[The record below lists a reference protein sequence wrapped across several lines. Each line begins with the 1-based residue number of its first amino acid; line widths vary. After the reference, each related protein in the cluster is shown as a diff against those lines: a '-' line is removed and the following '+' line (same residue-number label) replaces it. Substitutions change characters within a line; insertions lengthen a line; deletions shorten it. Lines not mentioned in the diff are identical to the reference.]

1 MGPLLVPPAPAV
13 PPRVPALSHNCATA
27 RWLLQNPHGGPPRPG
42 TARSPPSVPPRGA
55 EGRCSATRAGRGAER
70 GDVRRAEGGISG
82 RCPGAEGGGGG
93 GGGAVLAG
101 SMLNMAETKPIQL
114 GAACAVTFFFVL
126 ICWADAA
133 SFQQYQL
140 LQKDPDY
147 VMKNLQRLPNPDMI
161 KALEYIEDLRK
172 QANKGESIPDY
183 NSFQSVPY
191 LLQQKENKDQVHLPE
206 NVRDSLTEDESQWV
220 KVMLEALR
228 QAEKESKG
236 TKENKLY
243 GLSSDNSFPA
253 GVTDDYEAYK
263 WPERWQKYLK
273 MPLGHYE
280 DSSRD
285 SPFKRTNE
293 IVEEQY
299 TPQSLAT
306 LESVFQEL
314 GKMAGPSNH
323 KKERLDEDQKLY
335 ADDEDDVYKVNNIAY
350 EDVVGGEDWNP
361 IEEKV
366 ESQTQEEIKDS
377 KEEIDKH
384 EEEVDDEM
392 KRSGKLSFLEDEM
405 RRENKDQMSED
416 VSKLMNYYLKR
427 LMGSAGNR
435 KLRTGGELEEK
446 RAATIL
452 DKQLNPQSIAQL
464 IEMSRNLQIPP
475 EDLIDMFKP
484 GEKKQLQS
492 ERLEAEQ
499 EAEFPEDLDEI
510 TETNLGQS
518 DIFKN
523 NVNSKNGYMKQPL
536 NAIPENLPEDLNIE
550 DIVSLLGTGNLGNQ
564 NPSYLLN
571 RLNQENDLPRL
582 PYIPRRLKGRPV
594 AKSAWIND
602 LERRQMEYEKL
613 DEKDEELADYL
624 AKMLAKYPEVINTNQ
639 MKRVPV
645 PASESDLQEDERLEQ
660 AIREH
665 LSQLGPQ
672 EAARLA
678 SLSKRL
684 SMAGDTDDTQNR
696 QYLDEDMLAKVLEYL
711 KQEKSELER
720 DHITKRAMENM

>member
-1 MGPLLVPPAPAV
+1 
-13 PPRVPALSHNCATA
+13 
-27 RWLLQNPHGGPPRPG
+27 
-42 TARSPPSVPPRGA
+42 
-55 EGRCSATRAGRGAER
+55 
-70 GDVRRAEGGISG
+70 
-82 RCPGAEGGGGG
+82 
-93 GGGAVLAG
+93 
-101 SMLNMAETKPIQL
+101 MAKMKTFQL
-114 GAACAVTFFFVL
+114 GAACALAFLFVL
-126 ICWADAA
+126 TSWVDAA
-133 SFQQYQL
+133 SFQQHQL

-147 VMKNLQRLPNPDMI
+147 VMKTFQRSPNPDMV

-172 QANKGESIPDY
+172 QSNTGESSPDY
-183 NSFQSVPY
+183 GSYQGVPY
-191 LLQQKENKDQVHLPE
+191 LLQQKESKDQVHLPDSA
-206 NVRDSLTEDESQWV
+206 RDSLAEDESQWV

-228 QAEKESKG
+228 QAEKDSKVGPKESKPY
-236 TKENKLY
+236 T
-243 GLSSDNSFPA
+243 LSPESSFSA
-253 GVTDDYEAYK
+253 GGTDDYEAFK

-273 MPLGHYE
+273 MPPGHYE

-314 GKMAGPSNH
+314 GKMAGVNNH

-335 ADDEDDVYKVNNIAY
+335 VDDEDDVYKVNNIAY

-361 IEEKV
+361 VEEKV

-384 EEEVDDEM
+384 EEEIDDEI
-392 KRSGKLSFLEDEM
+392 KRSGKLSFLEDEV
-405 RRENKDQMSED
+405 RRDNQDQAPED

-446 RAATIL
+446 RALTFL
-452 DKQLNPQSIAQL
+452 DKQLDPQSITQL
-464 IEMSRNLQIPP
+464 IEISRNLQIPP
-475 EDLIDMFKP
+475 EDLIDMLRA
-484 GEKKQLQS
+484 GEKKQLQN

-499 EAEFPEDLDEI
+499 EVEFPDDLNEI
-510 TETNLGQS
+510 IEPSLGQS
-518 DIFKN
+518 DLLKN
-523 NVNSKNGYMKQPL
+523 NVNSKNGFVKQPL
-536 NAIPENLPEDLNIE
+536 NVIPENLPEGLTIE
-550 DIVSLLGTGNLGNQ
+550 DIVSLLGTDSVANQ
-564 NPSYLLN
+564 SPSYLLS
-571 RLNQENDLPRL
+571 RLNQENNLPRL
-582 PYIPRRLKGRPV
+582 SYLPRRLKGHPFPK
-594 AKSAWIND
+594 AAWMND

-624 AKMLAKYPEVINTNQ
+624 AKVLAKYPDVINTNQ
-639 MKRVPV
+639 LKRVPP
-645 PASESDLQEDERLEQ
+645 PAPENDLQEEEQLGQ

-672 EAARLA
+672 EAAKLA
-678 SLSKRL
+678 LFRKRL
-684 SMAGDTDDTQNR
+684 SVAAETDDTQPR

-711 KQEKSELER
+711 KQEKSELGR

>member
-1 MGPLLVPPAPAV
+1 
-13 PPRVPALSHNCATA
+13 
-27 RWLLQNPHGGPPRPG
+27 
-42 TARSPPSVPPRGA
+42 
-55 EGRCSATRAGRGAER
+55 
-70 GDVRRAEGGISG
+70 
-82 RCPGAEGGGGG
+82 
-93 GGGAVLAG
+93 
-101 SMLNMAETKPIQL
+101 MAETKAFQL
-114 GAACAVTFFFVL
+114 EAGYALTIFFV
-126 ICWADAA
+126 IVCWVDAA
-133 SFQQYQL
+133 SFQQHQL

-147 VMKNLQRLPNPDMI
+147 VMKNLQRFPNPDMI

-172 QANKGESIPDY
+172 QTNKGESSPDY
-183 NSFQSVPY
+183 SSYQSAPY

-228 QAEKESKG
+228 QAEKESKVG
-236 TKENKLY
+236 PKESKPY
-243 GLSSDNSFPA
+243 GLSPDNNFPA
-253 GVTDDYEAYK
+253 GVSDDYEAYK

-314 GKMAGPSNH
+314 GKMAGPSSH

-335 ADDEDDVYKVNNIAY
+335 TDDEDDVYKVNNIAY

-384 EEEVDDEM
+384 EEEIDDEM
-392 KRSGKLSFLEDEM
+392 KRSGQLSFLEDEI
-405 RRENKDQMSED
+405 RTDNKDQMSED

-427 LMGSAGNR
+427 LMGSAASR

-446 RAATIL
+446 RAPMFL
-452 DKQLNPQSIAQL
+452 DKQLDPQSIAQL
-464 IEMSRNLQIPP
+464 IEISRNLQIPP
-475 EDLIDMFKP
+475 EDLIDMLKA

-492 ERLEAEQ
+492 DRLEAEQ
-499 EAEFPEDLDEI
+499 DAEFPDDLDEI
-510 TETNLGQS
+510 TETNLGRS

-536 NAIPENLPEDLNIE
+536 NIIPENLPEDLKIE
-550 DIVSLLGTGNLGNQ
+550 DIVSLLGTDNFANQ

-582 PYIPRRLKGRPV
+582 SYIPRRLKGHPFPK
-594 AKSAWIND
+594 AAWMND
-602 LERRQMEYEKL
+602 LERRQMEHEKL
-613 DEKDEELADYL
+613 NEKDEELADYL
-624 AKMLAKYPEVINTNQ
+624 AKVLAKYPEVINTNQ
-639 MKRVPV
+639 MKRIPV
-645 PASESDLQEDERLEQ
+645 PAPENDLQEDDQLEQ
-660 AIREH
+660 AIREQ

-672 EAARLA
+672 ESAKLA

-684 SMAGDTDDTQNR
+684 SMAGESDDTQNR

>member
-1 MGPLLVPPAPAV
+1 
-13 PPRVPALSHNCATA
+13 
-27 RWLLQNPHGGPPRPG
+27 
-42 TARSPPSVPPRGA
+42 
-55 EGRCSATRAGRGAER
+55 
-70 GDVRRAEGGISG
+70 
-82 RCPGAEGGGGG
+82 
-93 GGGAVLAG
+93 
-101 SMLNMAETKPIQL
+101 MAETKAFGL
-114 GAACAVTFFFVL
+114 GAACGLALCFVL
-126 ICWADAA
+126 VCCADAA

-172 QANKGESIPDY
+172 QTNKGESSPDY
-183 NSFQSVPY
+183 NSYQSAPY

-206 NVRDSLTEDESQWV
+206 NMRDSLTEDESQWV
-220 KVMLEALR
+220 KMMLEALR
-228 QAEKESKG
+228 QAEKESKAG
-236 TKENKLY
+236 PKENKPY
-243 GLSSDNSFPA
+243 GLSSDNIPA

-280 DSSRD
+280 ESSRD

-384 EEEVDDEM
+384 EEEIDEEM
-392 KRSGKLSFLEDEM
+392 KRSGKLGFLEDEM
-405 RRENKDQMSED
+405 RRENKDQASED

-427 LMGSAGNR
+427 LVGSAGSR
-435 KLRTGGELEEK
+435 KLRTGELEEK
-446 RAATIL
+446 RAATFL
-452 DKQLNPQSIAQL
+452 DKQLDPQSIAQL
-464 IEMSRNLQIPP
+464 IEISRNLQIPP
-475 EDLIDMFKP
+475 EDLIDMLKA

-499 EAEFPEDLDEI
+499 EVGFPEDLEEMS
-510 TETNLGQS
+510 ETNLGQS

-536 NAIPENLPEDLNIE
+536 NVIPENLPEDLNIE
-550 DIVSLLGTGNLGNQ
+550 DIVSLLGTDTLANE
-564 NPSYLLN
+564 NPSYLLS
-571 RLNQENDLPRL
+571 RLNQENGLPRL
-582 PYIPRRLKGRPV
+582 PYLPRRLKGHPFPK
-594 AKSAWIND
+594 AAWIND

-613 DEKDEELADYL
+613 NEKDEELADYL

-639 MKRVPV
+639 LKRAPV
-645 PASESDLQEDERLEQ
+645 PGAEPDLQEEEQLEQ
-660 AIREH
+660 ALREH
-665 LSQLGPQ
+665 LGRLGPQ
-672 EAARLA
+672 EAAQLAALRTRLPA
-678 SLSKRL
+678 P
-684 SMAGDTDDTQNR
+684 AEPDDTQGR
-696 QYLDEDMLAKVLEYL
+696 QRPDEDMLAKVLEYL

>member
-1 MGPLLVPPAPAV
+1 
-13 PPRVPALSHNCATA
+13 
-27 RWLLQNPHGGPPRPG
+27 
-42 TARSPPSVPPRGA
+42 
-55 EGRCSATRAGRGAER
+55 
-70 GDVRRAEGGISG
+70 
-82 RCPGAEGGGGG
+82 
-93 GGGAVLAG
+93 
-101 SMLNMAETKPIQL
+101 MAEPKTFQL
-114 GAACAVTFFFVL
+114 EAACALTFFFVV
-126 ICWADAA
+126 ICWVDAA
-133 SFQQYQL
+133 SFQQHQL

-147 VMKNLQRLPNPDMI
+147 AMKNLQRFPNPDMI

-172 QANKGESIPDY
+172 QTNKGESSPDY
-183 NSFQSVPY
+183 NTYQSVPY
-191 LLQQKENKDQVHLPE
+191 LLQQKESKDQVHLPD
-206 NVRDSLTEDESQWV
+206 NVRDALTEDESQWV

-228 QAEKESKG
+228 QAEKESKVG
-236 TKENKLY
+236 PKENKPY
-243 GLSSDNSFPA
+243 SLSPDSNFPA

-273 MPLGHYE
+273 MPLRHYE

-314 GKMAGPSNH
+314 GKMAGPGNH

-335 ADDEDDVYKVNNIAY
+335 TDDEDDVYKVNNIAY

-384 EEEVDDEM
+384 EEEIDDEM
-392 KRSGKLSFLEDEM
+392 KRSGKLSFLEDEI
-405 RRENKDQMSED
+405 RRDNKDQMSED

-427 LMGSAGNR
+427 LVGGAANR

-446 RAATIL
+446 RAPMFL
-452 DKQLNPQSIAQL
+452 DKQLDPQSIAQL
-464 IEMSRNLQIPP
+464 IEISRNLQIPP
-475 EDLIDMFKP
+475 EDLIDMLKA
-484 GEKKQLQS
+484 GEKKQLLS
-492 ERLEAEQ
+492 ERLESEQ

-510 TETNLGQS
+510 AETNLGQS
-518 DIFKN
+518 EIFKN

-536 NAIPENLPEDLNIE
+536 NVIPENLPEDLNIE
-550 DIVSLLGTGNLGNQ
+550 DIVSLLGTDNLANQ

-571 RLNQENDLPRL
+571 HLNQENDLPRL
-582 PYIPRRLKGRPV
+582 PYIPRRLKGHPFPK
-594 AKSAWIND
+594 AAWMSD

-613 DEKDEELADYL
+613 NEKDEELADYL
-624 AKMLAKYPEVINTNQ
+624 AKVLAKYPEVINTNQ

-645 PASESDLQEDERLEQ
+645 PASESNLQEDDQLEQ

-672 EAARLA
+672 EAAKLA

-684 SMAGDTDDTQNR
+684 SMAGETDDTQNR

>member
-1 MGPLLVPPAPAV
+1 
-13 PPRVPALSHNCATA
+13 
-27 RWLLQNPHGGPPRPG
+27 
-42 TARSPPSVPPRGA
+42 
-55 EGRCSATRAGRGAER
+55 
-70 GDVRRAEGGISG
+70 
-82 RCPGAEGGGGG
+82 
-93 GGGAVLAG
+93 
-101 SMLNMAETKPIQL
+101 MAETKTFQL
-114 GAACAVTFFFVL
+114 EAACALAFFFVL
-126 ICWADAA
+126 ICWVDAA
-133 SFQQYQL
+133 SFQQHQL

-147 VMKNLQRLPNPDMI
+147 VMKNLQRFPNPDMI

-172 QANKGESIPDY
+172 QTNKGEGSPDY
-183 NSFQSVPY
+183 NSYQSVPY
-191 LLQQKENKDQVHLPE
+191 LLQQKESKDQVHLPD

-228 QAEKESKG
+228 QAEKESKVG
-236 TKENKLY
+236 PKESKPY
-243 GLSSDNSFPA
+243 GLSSDNNFPA
-253 GVTDDYEAYK
+253 GVIDDYEAYK

-314 GKMAGPSNH
+314 GKMSGPSNH

-335 ADDEDDVYKVNNIAY
+335 TDDEDDVYKVNNIAY

-384 EEEVDDEM
+384 EEEIDDEM
-392 KRSGKLSFLEDEM
+392 KRSGKLSFLEDEI
-405 RRENKDQMSED
+405 RRDNKDQMSED
-416 VSKLMNYYLKR
+416 VSKLMNFYLKR
-427 LMGSAGNR
+427 LMGGAANR

-446 RAATIL
+446 RAPMFL
-452 DKQLNPQSIAQL
+452 DKQLDPQSIAQL
-464 IEMSRNLQIPP
+464 IEISRNLQIPP
-475 EDLIDMFKP
+475 EDLIDMLNA

-510 TETNLGQS
+510 AETNLGQS

-536 NAIPENLPEDLNIE
+536 NVIPENLPEDLNIE
-550 DIVSLLGTGNLGNQ
+550 DIVSLLATDNLANQ

-582 PYIPRRLKGRPV
+582 SYIPRRLKGHPFPK
-594 AKSAWIND
+594 AAWMND
-602 LERRQMEYEKL
+602 LERQQMEYEKL
-613 DEKDEELADYL
+613 NEKDEELADYL
-624 AKMLAKYPEVINTNQ
+624 AKVLAKYPEVVNTNQ

-645 PASESDLQEDERLEQ
+645 PASESDLQEDDRLEQ

-672 EAARLA
+672 EAAKLA

-684 SMAGDTDDTQNR
+684 SMAGETDDTQHR
-696 QYLDEDMLAKVLEYL
+696 QYPDEDMLAKVLEYL

>member
-1 MGPLLVPPAPAV
+1 
-13 PPRVPALSHNCATA
+13 
-27 RWLLQNPHGGPPRPG
+27 
-42 TARSPPSVPPRGA
+42 
-55 EGRCSATRAGRGAER
+55 
-70 GDVRRAEGGISG
+70 
-82 RCPGAEGGGGG
+82 
-93 GGGAVLAG
+93 
-101 SMLNMAETKPIQL
+101 MAETKTFQL
-114 GAACAVTFFFVL
+114 EAACALTFFFVI
-126 ICWADAA
+126 ICWVDAA
-133 SFQQYQL
+133 SFQQHQL

-147 VMKNLQRLPNPDMI
+147 VMKNLQRFPNPDMI

-172 QANKGESIPDY
+172 QTNKGESSPDY
-183 NSFQSVPY
+183 NSYQSIPY
-191 LLQQKENKDQVHLPE
+191 LLQQKESKDQVHLPD

-228 QAEKESKG
+228 QAEKESKVG
-236 TKENKLY
+236 PKENKPY
-243 GLSSDNSFPA
+243 SLSSDSNFPA

-314 GKMAGPSNH
+314 GKMAGPNNH

-335 ADDEDDVYKVNNIAY
+335 TDDEDDVYKVNNIAY

-384 EEEVDDEM
+384 EEEIDDEM
-392 KRSGKLSFLEDEM
+392 KRSGKLSFLEDEI
-405 RRENKDQMSED
+405 RRDNKDQMSED

-427 LMGSAGNR
+427 LMGGAANR

-446 RAATIL
+446 RAPMFL
-452 DKQLNPQSIAQL
+452 DKQLDPQSIAQL
-464 IEMSRNLQIPP
+464 IEISRNLQIPP
-475 EDLIDMFKP
+475 EDLIDMLKA

-510 TETNLGQS
+510 AETNLGQS

-523 NVNSKNGYMKQPL
+523 NVNLKNGYMKQPL
-536 NAIPENLPEDLNIE
+536 NVIPENLPEDLNIE
-550 DIVSLLGTGNLGNQ
+550 DIISLLGTDNLANQ

-582 PYIPRRLKGRPV
+582 SYIPRRLKGHPFPK
-594 AKSAWIND
+594 AAWMND

-613 DEKDEELADYL
+613 NEKDEELADYL
-624 AKMLAKYPEVINTNQ
+624 AKVLAKYPEVINTNQ
-639 MKRVPV
+639 LKRVPV
-645 PASESDLQEDERLEQ
+645 PAPESDLQEDDRLEQ

-672 EAARLA
+672 EAAKLA
-678 SLSKRL
+678 SLSKRI
-684 SMAGDTDDTQNR
+684 SMAGETDDTQNR

-711 KQEKSELER
+711 NQEKSELER

>member
-1 MGPLLVPPAPAV
+1 
-13 PPRVPALSHNCATA
+13 
-27 RWLLQNPHGGPPRPG
+27 
-42 TARSPPSVPPRGA
+42 
-55 EGRCSATRAGRGAER
+55 
-70 GDVRRAEGGISG
+70 
-82 RCPGAEGGGGG
+82 
-93 GGGAVLAG
+93 
-101 SMLNMAETKPIQL
+101 MAETKTFQL
-114 GAACAVTFFFVL
+114 GAACTLTFFFVL
-126 ICWADAA
+126 ICWVDAA
-133 SFQQYQL
+133 SFQQHQL

-147 VMKNLQRLPNPDMI
+147 VMKNLQRFPNPDMI

-172 QANKGESIPDY
+172 QTNKGESSPEY
-183 NSFQSVPY
+183 NSYQSIPY
-191 LLQQKENKDQVHLPE
+191 LLQQKESKDQVHLPD
-206 NVRDSLTEDESQWV
+206 NVRDSLPEDESQWV

-228 QAEKESKG
+228 QAEKESKAG
-236 TKENKLY
+236 PKENKPF
-243 GLSSDNSFPA
+243 GLSSDNNFAA
-253 GVTDDYEAYK
+253 GVADDYEAYK

-314 GKMAGPSNH
+314 GKMAGANNH

-335 ADDEDDVYKVNNIAY
+335 TDDEDDVYKVNNIAY

-384 EEEVDDEM
+384 EEEIDDEM
-392 KRSGKLSFLEDEM
+392 KRSGKLGLLEDEI
-405 RRENKDQMSED
+405 RRDNKDQMSED

-427 LMGSAGNR
+427 LIGGAGNR

-446 RAATIL
+446 RAPTFL
-452 DKQLNPQSIAQL
+452 DKQLDPQSIAQL
-464 IEMSRNLQIPP
+464 IEISRNLQIPP
-475 EDLIDMFKP
+475 EDLIDMLKA

-492 ERLEAEQ
+492 ERLEAEP
-499 EAEFPEDLDEI
+499 EVEFPEDLDAI
-510 TETNLGQS
+510 IETNLGQS

-523 NVNSKNGYMKQPL
+523 NVNSKNVYMKQPF
-536 NAIPENLPEDLNIE
+536 NVIPENLPEDLNIE
-550 DIVSLLGTGNLGNQ
+550 DIVSLLGTDNLANQ

-571 RLNQENDLPRL
+571 RLNQENELPRL
-582 PYIPRRLKGRPV
+582 SYVPRRLKGHPLPK
-594 AKSAWIND
+594 AAWMND

-613 DEKDEELADYL
+613 NEKDEELADYL
-624 AKMLAKYPEVINTNQ
+624 AKVLAKYPEVINMNQ
-639 MKRVPV
+639 MKRVPL
-645 PASESDLQEDERLEQ
+645 PASESDLQEDDRLEQ

-665 LSQLGPQ
+665 LSRLGPQ
-672 EAARLA
+672 EAAKLA

-684 SMAGDTDDTQNR
+684 SMAGETDDTQNR

>member
-1 MGPLLVPPAPAV
+1 
-13 PPRVPALSHNCATA
+13 
-27 RWLLQNPHGGPPRPG
+27 
-42 TARSPPSVPPRGA
+42 
-55 EGRCSATRAGRGAER
+55 
-70 GDVRRAEGGISG
+70 
-82 RCPGAEGGGGG
+82 
-93 GGGAVLAG
+93 
-101 SMLNMAETKPIQL
+101 MAETKTFQL
-114 GAACAVTFFFVL
+114 GAACALTFFFVL
-126 ICWADAA
+126 ICWVDAA
-133 SFQQYQL
+133 SFQQHQL

-147 VMKNLQRLPNPDMI
+147 VMKNLQRFPNPDMI

-172 QANKGESIPDY
+172 QTNKGESSPDY
-183 NSFQSVPY
+183 NSYQSVPY
-191 LLQQKENKDQVHLPE
+191 LLQQKESKDQVHLPD
-206 NVRDSLTEDESQWV
+206 NVRDSLPEDESQWV

-228 QAEKESKG
+228 QAEKESKAG
-236 TKENKLY
+236 PKENKPF
-243 GLSSDNSFPA
+243 GLSSDNNFAA
-253 GVTDDYEAYK
+253 GVADDYEAYK

-314 GKMAGPSNH
+314 GKMAGPNNH

-335 ADDEDDVYKVNNIAY
+335 TDDEDDVYKVNNIAY

-384 EEEVDDEM
+384 EEEIDDEM
-392 KRSGKLSFLEDEM
+392 KRSGKLGLLEDEI
-405 RRENKDQMSED
+405 RRDNKDQMSED

-427 LMGSAGNR
+427 LIGGAGNR

-446 RAATIL
+446 RAPTFL
-452 DKQLNPQSIAQL
+452 DKQLDPQSIAQL
-464 IEMSRNLQIPP
+464 IEISRNLQIPP
-475 EDLIDMFKP
+475 EDLIDMLKA

-499 EAEFPEDLDEI
+499 EVEFPEDLDEI
-510 TETNLGQS
+510 IETNLGQS

-536 NAIPENLPEDLNIE
+536 NIIPENLPEDLNIE
-550 DIVSLLGTGNLGNQ
+550 DIVSLLGTDNLANQ

-582 PYIPRRLKGRPV
+582 SYIPRRLKGHPLPK
-594 AKSAWIND
+594 AAWMND

-613 DEKDEELADYL
+613 NEKDEELADYL
-624 AKMLAKYPEVINTNQ
+624 AKVLAKYPEVININQ
-639 MKRVPV
+639 MKRVPL
-645 PASESDLQEDERLEQ
+645 PASESDLQEDDQLEQ

-665 LSQLGPQ
+665 LSRLGPQ
-672 EAARLA
+672 EAAKLA

-684 SMAGDTDDTQNR
+684 SMAGETDDTQNR

>member
-1 MGPLLVPPAPAV
+1 
-13 PPRVPALSHNCATA
+13 
-27 RWLLQNPHGGPPRPG
+27 
-42 TARSPPSVPPRGA
+42 
-55 EGRCSATRAGRGAER
+55 
-70 GDVRRAEGGISG
+70 
-82 RCPGAEGGGGG
+82 
-93 GGGAVLAG
+93 
-101 SMLNMAETKPIQL
+101 MAETKTFQP
-114 GAACAVTFFFVL
+114 GAACALTFFFVL
-126 ICWADAA
+126 ICWVDAA
-133 SFQQYQL
+133 SFQQHQL

-147 VMKNLQRLPNPDMI
+147 AMKNLQRLPNPDMI

-172 QANKGESIPDY
+172 QTNKGESSPDY
-183 NSFQSVPY
+183 NSYQSVPY
-191 LLQQKENKDQVHLPE
+191 LLPQKESKDQLHLPD

-228 QAEKESKG
+228 QAEKESKASP
-236 TKENKLY
+236 KENKPY
-243 GLSSDNSFPA
+243 GLSSDSNFPA
-253 GVTDDYEAYK
+253 GLTDDYEAYK

-280 DSSRD
+280 DGSRD

-314 GKMAGPSNH
+314 GKMAGPNNH

-335 ADDEDDVYKVNNIAY
+335 TDDEDDVYKVNNIAY

-384 EEEVDDEM
+384 EEEIDEEM
-392 KRSGKLSFLEDEM
+392 KRSGKLSFLEDEI

-416 VSKLMNYYLKR
+416 VSKLVNYYLKR
-427 LMGSAGNR
+427 LMGNAGNR

-446 RAATIL
+446 RASMFL
-452 DKQLNPQSIAQL
+452 DKQLDPQSIAQL
-464 IEMSRNLQIPP
+464 IEISRNLQIPP
-475 EDLIDMFKP
+475 EDLIDMLKA

-499 EAEFPEDLDEI
+499 EMEFPEDLDEI

-523 NVNSKNGYMKQPL
+523 NINSKNGYVKQPL
-536 NAIPENLPEDLNIE
+536 IPENLPEDLNIE
-550 DIVSLLGTGNLGNQ
+550 DIVSLLGNDNLANQ

-571 RLNQENDLPRL
+571 RLNQENDSPRL
-582 PYIPRRLKGRPV
+582 PYIPRRLKGHLFPK
-594 AKSAWIND
+594 ASWMND
-602 LERRQMEYEKL
+602 LERRQTEYEKL

-624 AKMLAKYPEVINTNQ
+624 AKVLAKYPEVINTNQ
-639 MKRVPV
+639 MKRVPA
-645 PASESDLQEDERLEQ
+645 PASESNLQEEEHLEQ

-665 LSQLGPQ
+665 LNQLGPQ
-672 EAARLA
+672 EAAKLA

-684 SMAGDTDDTQNR
+684 SMAGEADDTQAR

>member
-1 MGPLLVPPAPAV
+1 
-13 PPRVPALSHNCATA
+13 
-27 RWLLQNPHGGPPRPG
+27 
-42 TARSPPSVPPRGA
+42 
-55 EGRCSATRAGRGAER
+55 
-70 GDVRRAEGGISG
+70 
-82 RCPGAEGGGGG
+82 
-93 GGGAVLAG
+93 
-101 SMLNMAETKPIQL
+101 MAETKTFQL
-114 GAACAVTFFFVL
+114 EAACALTLFFVL
-126 ICWADAA
+126 ICWVDAA
-133 SFQQYQL
+133 SFQQHQL

-147 VMKNLQRLPNPDMI
+147 VMKNLQRFPNPDMI

-172 QANKGESIPDY
+172 QTNKGESSPDY
-183 NSFQSVPY
+183 NSYQSVPY
-191 LLQQKENKDQVHLPE
+191 LLQQKESKDQVHLPD

-228 QAEKESKG
+228 QAEKESKVG
-236 TKENKLY
+236 PKENKPY

-253 GVTDDYEAYK
+253 GVTEDYEAYK

-323 KKERLDEDQKLY
+323 KTERLDEDQKLY
-335 ADDEDDVYKVNNIAY
+335 TDDEDDVYKVNNIAY

-384 EEEVDDEM
+384 EEEIDDEM
-392 KRSGKLSFLEDEM
+392 KRSGKLSFLEDEI
-405 RRENKDQMSED
+405 RRDNKDQMSED
-416 VSKLMNYYLKR
+416 VSKLMNFYLKR
-427 LMGSAGNR
+427 LMGGAANR

-446 RAATIL
+446 RAPTFL
-452 DKQLNPQSIAQL
+452 DKQLDPQSIAQL
-464 IEMSRNLQIPP
+464 IEISRNLQIPP
-475 EDLIDMFKP
+475 EDLIDMLKA

-499 EAEFPEDLDEI
+499 EAEFPEDLNEI
-510 TETNLGQS
+510 AETNLGQS
-518 DIFKN
+518 DVFKN

-536 NAIPENLPEDLNIE
+536 NVIPENLPEDLNIE
-550 DIVSLLGTGNLGNQ
+550 DIVSLLGTDNLANQ

-582 PYIPRRLKGRPV
+582 SYIPRRLKGHPFPK
-594 AKSAWIND
+594 AAWMND

-613 DEKDEELADYL
+613 NEKDEELADYL
-624 AKMLAKYPEVINTNQ
+624 AKVLAKYPEVINTNQ

-645 PASESDLQEDERLEQ
+645 PASESDLQEDDRLEQ

-672 EAARLA
+672 EAAKLA

-684 SMAGDTDDTQNR
+684 SMAGETDDTQNR
-696 QYLDEDMLAKVLEYL
+696 QYPDEDMLAKVLEYL

>member
-1 MGPLLVPPAPAV
+1 
-13 PPRVPALSHNCATA
+13 
-27 RWLLQNPHGGPPRPG
+27 
-42 TARSPPSVPPRGA
+42 
-55 EGRCSATRAGRGAER
+55 
-70 GDVRRAEGGISG
+70 
-82 RCPGAEGGGGG
+82 
-93 GGGAVLAG
+93 
-101 SMLNMAETKPIQL
+101 MAETKTFQL
-114 GAACAVTFFFVL
+114 GAACALTFFFVL
-126 ICWADAA
+126 ICWVDAA
-133 SFQQYQL
+133 SFQQHQL

-147 VMKNLQRLPNPDMI
+147 VMKNLQRFPNPDMI

-172 QANKGESIPDY
+172 QTNKGESSPDY
-183 NSFQSVPY
+183 NSYQSIPY
-191 LLQQKENKDQVHLPE
+191 LLQQKESKDQVHLPD
-206 NVRDSLTEDESQWV
+206 NVRDSLPEDESQWV

-228 QAEKESKG
+228 QAEKESKAG
-236 TKENKLY
+236 PRENKPF
-243 GLSSDNSFPA
+243 GLSSDNNFAA
-253 GVTDDYEAYK
+253 GVADDYEAYK

-314 GKMAGPSNH
+314 GKMAGPNNH

-335 ADDEDDVYKVNNIAY
+335 TDDEDDVYKVNNIAY

-384 EEEVDDEM
+384 EEEIDDEM
-392 KRSGKLSFLEDEM
+392 KRSAKLGLLEDEI
-405 RRENKDQMSED
+405 RRDNKDQMSED
-416 VSKLMNYYLKR
+416 VSKLINYYLKR
-427 LMGSAGNR
+427 LIGGAGNR

-446 RAATIL
+446 RGPTFL

-464 IEMSRNLQIPP
+464 IEISRNLQIPP
-475 EDLIDMFKP
+475 EDLIDMLKA

-499 EAEFPEDLDEI
+499 EVEFPEDLDEVV
-510 TETNLGQS
+510 ETNLGQS

-536 NAIPENLPEDLNIE
+536 NVIPENLPEDLNIE
-550 DIVSLLGTGNLGNQ
+550 DIVSLLGTDNLANQ

-582 PYIPRRLKGRPV
+582 SYIPRRLKGHPLPK
-594 AKSAWIND
+594 AAWMND

-613 DEKDEELADYL
+613 NEKDEELADYL
-624 AKMLAKYPEVINTNQ
+624 AKVLAKYPEVINMNQ
-639 MKRVPV
+639 MKRVPL
-645 PASESDLQEDERLEQ
+645 PASESDLQEDDRLEQ

-672 EAARLA
+672 EAAKLA

-684 SMAGDTDDTQNR
+684 SMAGETDDTQNR

>member
-1 MGPLLVPPAPAV
+1 
-13 PPRVPALSHNCATA
+13 
-27 RWLLQNPHGGPPRPG
+27 
-42 TARSPPSVPPRGA
+42 
-55 EGRCSATRAGRGAER
+55 
-70 GDVRRAEGGISG
+70 
-82 RCPGAEGGGGG
+82 
-93 GGGAVLAG
+93 
-101 SMLNMAETKPIQL
+101 MAETKTFQL
-114 GAACAVTFFFVL
+114 GEALTFLFVL
-126 ICWADAA
+126 ICWVDAA
-133 SFQQYQL
+133 SFQQHQL

-147 VMKNLQRLPNPDMI
+147 VMKNIQRFPNPDMI

-172 QANKGESIPDY
+172 QTNKGESSPDY
-183 NSFQSVPY
+183 NSYQSIPY
-191 LLQQKENKDQVHLPE
+191 LLQQKESKDQVHLPD
-206 NVRDSLTEDESQWV
+206 NLRDSLTEDESQWV

-228 QAEKESKG
+228 QAEKESKVSP
-236 TKENKLY
+236 KENKLY
-243 GLSSDNSFPA
+243 GLSSDSNIPA
-253 GVTDDYEAYK
+253 GGTDDYEAYK

-323 KKERLDEDQKLY
+323 KKERVDEDQKLY
-335 ADDEDDVYKVNNIAY
+335 TDDEDDVYKVNNIAY

-384 EEEVDDEM
+384 EEEIDDEM
-392 KRSGKLSFLEDEM
+392 KRSGKLNFLEDEI
-405 RRENKDQMSED
+405 RRDNKDQTSQD

-427 LMGSAGNR
+427 LMGGAGNR

-446 RAATIL
+446 RTPTFL
-452 DKQLNPQSIAQL
+452 DKQLDPQSIAQL
-464 IEMSRNLQIPP
+464 IEISRNLQIPP
-475 EDLIDMFKP
+475 EDLIDMLKS

-510 TETNLGQS
+510 TETNLGQR
-518 DIFKN
+518 DIFKH

-536 NAIPENLPEDLNIE
+536 NLIPENLPEDLNVE
-550 DIVSLLGTGNLGNQ
+550 DIVSLLGTDNLANQ
-564 NPSYLLN
+564 NPSYFLN
-571 RLNQENDLPRL
+571 HLNQENDLPRL
-582 PYIPRRLKGRPV
+582 PYIPRRLKGHPFP
-594 AKSAWIND
+594 KTAWLND
-602 LERRQMEYEKL
+602 LERQQLEYEKL
-613 DEKDEELADYL
+613 NEKDEELADYL
-624 AKMLAKYPEVINTNQ
+624 AKVLAKYPEVINMNQ

-645 PASESDLQEDERLEQ
+645 PASESNLQKDDQLDQ

-672 EAARLA
+672 EAAKLA

-684 SMAGDTDDTQNR
+684 SMAGETDDTQTR
-696 QYLDEDMLAKVLEYL
+696 QYLDEDMLTKVLEYL
-711 KQEKSELER
+711 NQEKSEVES
-720 DHITKRAMENM
+720 DHISKRAMENM

>member
-1 MGPLLVPPAPAV
+1 
-13 PPRVPALSHNCATA
+13 
-27 RWLLQNPHGGPPRPG
+27 
-42 TARSPPSVPPRGA
+42 
-55 EGRCSATRAGRGAER
+55 
-70 GDVRRAEGGISG
+70 
-82 RCPGAEGGGGG
+82 
-93 GGGAVLAG
+93 
-101 SMLNMAETKPIQL
+101 MAEMKTFQL
-114 GAACAVTFFFVL
+114 EAVCALTFFFVL
-126 ICWADAA
+126 ICWVDAA
-133 SFQQYQL
+133 SFQQHQL
-140 LQKDPDY
+140 LQKDPAY
-147 VMKNLQRLPNPDMI
+147 VMKNLQRFPNPDMI

-172 QANKGESIPDY
+172 QTNKGESSPDY
-183 NSFQSVPY
+183 NSYQSVPY
-191 LLQQKENKDQVHLPE
+191 LLQQKESQDQVHLPD

-228 QAEKESKG
+228 QAEKESKVG
-236 TKENKLY
+236 PKENKPY
-243 GLSSDNSFPA
+243 GLSSDNNFPA
-253 GVTDDYEAYK
+253 GATDDYEAYK

-335 ADDEDDVYKVNNIAY
+335 TDDEDDIYKVNNIAY

-366 ESQTQEEIKDS
+366 ESQTREEIKDS

-384 EEEVDDEM
+384 EEEIDDEI

-405 RRENKDQMSED
+405 RRDNKDQMSED

-427 LMGSAGNR
+427 LMGGAGNR

-446 RAATIL
+446 RALTFL
-452 DKQLNPQSIAQL
+452 DKQLDPQSIAQL
-464 IEMSRNLQIPP
+464 IEISRNLQIPP
-475 EDLIDMFKP
+475 EDLIDMLKA

-492 ERLEAEQ
+492 GRLEAEQ
-499 EAEFPEDLDEI
+499 DVEFPEDLDEI
-510 TETNLGQS
+510 AEPNLGQS

-523 NVNSKNGYMKQPL
+523 NVITKNGYMKQPL
-536 NAIPENLPEDLNIE
+536 NVIPENLPEDLNIE
-550 DIVSLLGTGNLGNQ
+550 DIVSLLGTDNLANQ

-571 RLNQENDLPRL
+571 HLNQENDLPRL
-582 PYIPRRLKGRPV
+582 SYVPRRLKGHPFPK
-594 AKSAWIND
+594 AAWMND

-613 DEKDEELADYL
+613 NEKDEELADYL
-624 AKMLAKYPEVINTNQ
+624 AKVLAKYPEVINMNQ

-672 EAARLA
+672 EAAKLTT
-678 SLSKRL
+678 LSKRL
-684 SMAGDTDDTQNR
+684 SMARETDDTQNR

>member
-1 MGPLLVPPAPAV
+1 M
-13 PPRVPALSHNCATA
+13 
-27 RWLLQNPHGGPPRPG
+27 
-42 TARSPPSVPPRGA
+42 
-55 EGRCSATRAGRGAER
+55 
-70 GDVRRAEGGISG
+70 ISLP
-82 RCPGAEGGGGG
+82 CVDFYP
-93 GGGAVLAG
+93 
-101 SMLNMAETKPIQL
+101 N
-114 GAACAVTFFFVL
+114 
-126 ICWADAA
+126 
-133 SFQQYQL
+133 
-140 LQKDPDY
+140 QKDPDY
-147 VMKNLQRLPNPDMI
+147 AMKNLQRLPNPDMI

-484 GEKKQLQS
+484 GEKK
-492 ERLEAEQ
+492 
-499 EAEFPEDLDEI
+499 
-510 TETNLGQS
+510 T
-518 DIFKN
+518 
-523 NVNSKNGYMKQPL
+523 
-536 NAIPENLPEDLNIE
+536 
-550 DIVSLLGTGNLGNQ
+550 
-564 NPSYLLN
+564 
-571 RLNQENDLPRL
+571 
-582 PYIPRRLKGRPV
+582 
-594 AKSAWIND
+594 
-602 LERRQMEYEKL
+602 
-613 DEKDEELADYL
+613 
-624 AKMLAKYPEVINTNQ
+624 
-639 MKRVPV
+639 
-645 PASESDLQEDERLEQ
+645 ASE
-660 AIREH
+660 
-665 LSQLGPQ
+665 
-672 EAARLA
+672 
-678 SLSKRL
+678 
-684 SMAGDTDDTQNR
+684 
-696 QYLDEDMLAKVLEYL
+696 
-711 KQEKSELER
+711 
-720 DHITKRAMENM
+720 

>member
-1 MGPLLVPPAPAV
+1 
-13 PPRVPALSHNCATA
+13 
-27 RWLLQNPHGGPPRPG
+27 
-42 TARSPPSVPPRGA
+42 
-55 EGRCSATRAGRGAER
+55 
-70 GDVRRAEGGISG
+70 
-82 RCPGAEGGGGG
+82 
-93 GGGAVLAG
+93 
-101 SMLNMAETKPIQL
+101 MAETKTFQL
-114 GAACAVTFFFVL
+114 EAACALTFFFVI
-126 ICWADAA
+126 ICWVDAA
-133 SFQQYQL
+133 SFQQHQL

-147 VMKNLQRLPNPDMI
+147 VMKNLQRFPSPDMI

-172 QANKGESIPDY
+172 QTNKGESSPDY
-183 NSFQSVPY
+183 NSYQSIPY
-191 LLQQKENKDQVHLPE
+191 LLQQKESKDQVHLPD

-228 QAEKESKG
+228 QAEKESKVG
-236 TKENKLY
+236 PKENKPY
-243 GLSSDNSFPA
+243 GLSSDNNFPA

-314 GKMAGPSNH
+314 GKMAGPNNH

-335 ADDEDDVYKVNNIAY
+335 TDDEDDVYKVNNIAY

-384 EEEVDDEM
+384 EEEIDDEM
-392 KRSGKLSFLEDEM
+392 KRSGKLSFLEDEI
-405 RRENKDQMSED
+405 RRDNKDQMSED

-427 LMGSAGNR
+427 LMGGAANR

-446 RAATIL
+446 RAPMFL
-452 DKQLNPQSIAQL
+452 DKQLDPQSIAQL
-464 IEMSRNLQIPP
+464 IEISRNLQIPP
-475 EDLIDMFKP
+475 EDLIDMLKA

-510 TETNLGQS
+510 AETNLGQS

-523 NVNSKNGYMKQPL
+523 NVNLKNGYMKQPL
-536 NAIPENLPEDLNIE
+536 NVIPENLPEDLNIE
-550 DIVSLLGTGNLGNQ
+550 DIISLLGTDNLANQ

-582 PYIPRRLKGRPV
+582 SYIPRRLKGHPFPK
-594 AKSAWIND
+594 AAWMND

-613 DEKDEELADYL
+613 NEKDEELADYL
-624 AKMLAKYPEVINTNQ
+624 AKVLAKYPEVINTNQ
-639 MKRVPV
+639 LKRVPL
-645 PASESDLQEDERLEQ
+645 PASESDLQEDDRLEQ

-672 EAARLA
+672 EAAKLA

-684 SMAGDTDDTQNR
+684 SMAGETDDTQNR

-711 KQEKSELER
+711 NQEKSELER

>member
-1 MGPLLVPPAPAV
+1 
-13 PPRVPALSHNCATA
+13 
-27 RWLLQNPHGGPPRPG
+27 
-42 TARSPPSVPPRGA
+42 
-55 EGRCSATRAGRGAER
+55 
-70 GDVRRAEGGISG
+70 
-82 RCPGAEGGGGG
+82 
-93 GGGAVLAG
+93 
-101 SMLNMAETKPIQL
+101 MAETKTFQL
-114 GAACAVTFFFVL
+114 GEALTFFFVL
-126 ICWADAA
+126 ICWVDAA
-133 SFQQYQL
+133 SFQQHQL

-147 VMKNLQRLPNPDMI
+147 IVKNSQRFPNPDMI

-172 QANKGESIPDY
+172 QTNKGESSPDY
-183 NSFQSVPY
+183 NSYQSIPY
-191 LLQQKENKDQVHLPE
+191 LLQQKESKDQVHLPD
-206 NVRDSLTEDESQWV
+206 NLRDSLTEDESQWV

-228 QAEKESKG
+228 QAEKESKVG
-236 TKENKLY
+236 PKENKLY
-243 GLSSDNSFPA
+243 GPSSDSSLPA
-253 GVTDDYEAYK
+253 GGTDDYEAYK

-335 ADDEDDVYKVNNIAY
+335 TDDEDDVYKVNNIAY

-384 EEEVDDEM
+384 EEEIDDEM
-392 KRSGKLSFLEDEM
+392 KRSGKLNFLEDEI
-405 RRENKDQMSED
+405 RRDNKGQMSQD

-427 LMGSAGNR
+427 LMGGAGNR

-446 RAATIL
+446 RAPTFL
-452 DKQLNPQSIAQL
+452 DKQLDPQSIAQL
-464 IEMSRNLQIPP
+464 IEISRNLQIPP
-475 EDLIDMFKP
+475 EDLIDMLKS

-510 TETNLGQS
+510 TETNLGQR
-518 DIFKN
+518 DIFKH

-536 NAIPENLPEDLNIE
+536 NLIPENLPEDLNVE
-550 DIVSLLGTGNLGNQ
+550 DIVSLLGTDNLANQ
-564 NPSYLLN
+564 NPSYFLN
-571 RLNQENDLPRL
+571 HLNQENDLPRL
-582 PYIPRRLKGRPV
+582 SYIPRRLKGHPFPK
-594 AKSAWIND
+594 AAWLND
-602 LERRQMEYEKL
+602 LERQQLEYEKL
-613 DEKDEELADYL
+613 NEKDEELADYL
-624 AKMLAKYPEVINTNQ
+624 AKVLAKYPEVINMNQ

-645 PASESDLQEDERLEQ
+645 PASESNLQKDDQLDQ

-672 EAARLA
+672 EAAKLA

-684 SMAGDTDDTQNR
+684 SMAGETDDTQNR
-696 QYLDEDMLAKVLEYL
+696 QYLDEDMLTKVLEYL
-711 KQEKSELER
+711 NQEKSELES

>member
-1 MGPLLVPPAPAV
+1 
-13 PPRVPALSHNCATA
+13 
-27 RWLLQNPHGGPPRPG
+27 
-42 TARSPPSVPPRGA
+42 
-55 EGRCSATRAGRGAER
+55 
-70 GDVRRAEGGISG
+70 
-82 RCPGAEGGGGG
+82 
-93 GGGAVLAG
+93 
-101 SMLNMAETKPIQL
+101 MAETKTLQL
-114 GAACAVTFFFVL
+114 GAACTLTFFFVL
-126 ICWADAA
+126 ICWVDAA
-133 SFQQYQL
+133 SFQQHQL

-147 VMKNLQRLPNPDMI
+147 VMKNLQRFPNPDMI

-172 QANKGESIPDY
+172 QTNKGEGPDY
-183 NSFQSVPY
+183 NSYQSVPY
-191 LLQQKENKDQVHLPE
+191 LLQQKEGKDQVHLAD
-206 NVRDSLTEDESQWV
+206 NIRDSLTEDESQWV

-228 QAEKESKG
+228 QAEKESKVG
-236 TKENKLY
+236 PKENKPY

-314 GKMAGPSNH
+314 GKMAGPGNH

-384 EEEVDDEM
+384 EEEIDDEM
-392 KRSGKLSFLEDEM
+392 KRSGKLSFLEDEI
-405 RRENKDQMSED
+405 RRDSKGQMSED

-435 KLRTGGELEEK
+435 KLRTGGEHEEK
-446 RAATIL
+446 RAPMFL
-452 DKQLNPQSIAQL
+452 DKQLDPQSIAQL
-464 IEMSRNLQIPP
+464 IEISRNLQIPP
-475 EDLIDMFKP
+475 EDLIDMLKA

-499 EAEFPEDLDEI
+499 EVEFPEDLDEI

-523 NVNSKNGYMKQPL
+523 NVNSKNGYMKQPP
-536 NAIPENLPEDLNIE
+536 NVIPENLPEDLNIE
-550 DIVSLLGTGNLGNQ
+550 DIVSLLGTDSLANQ

-582 PYIPRRLKGRPV
+582 SYIPRRLKGHPFPK
-594 AKSAWIND
+594 AAWMND

-613 DEKDEELADYL
+613 NEKDEELADYL
-624 AKMLAKYPEVINTNQ
+624 AKVLANYPEVINTNQ
-639 MKRVPV
+639 LKRVPV
-645 PASESDLQEDERLEQ
+645 PASESNLQEDDRLEQ

-665 LSQLGPQ
+665 LSQVGPQ
-672 EAARLA
+672 EAAQLA

-684 SMAGDTDDTQNR
+684 SMAGETDDTQNR

>member
-1 MGPLLVPPAPAV
+1 
-13 PPRVPALSHNCATA
+13 
-27 RWLLQNPHGGPPRPG
+27 
-42 TARSPPSVPPRGA
+42 
-55 EGRCSATRAGRGAER
+55 
-70 GDVRRAEGGISG
+70 
-82 RCPGAEGGGGG
+82 
-93 GGGAVLAG
+93 
-101 SMLNMAETKPIQL
+101 MAETKAFQL
-114 GAACAVTFFFVL
+114 EAACALAFFFVV
-126 ICWADAA
+126 ICWVDAA
-133 SFQQYQL
+133 SFQQHQL

-147 VMKNLQRLPNPDMI
+147 VMKNLQRFPNPDMI

-172 QANKGESIPDY
+172 QTNKGESSPDY

-191 LLQQKENKDQVHLPE
+191 LLQQKENKDQVHLPD

-228 QAEKESKG
+228 QAEKESKVG
-236 TKENKLY
+236 PKENKPF
-243 GLSSDNSFPA
+243 GLSSDNNFPA

-335 ADDEDDVYKVNNIAY
+335 TDDEDDVYKVNNIAY

-366 ESQTQEEIKDS
+366 ESQTQEEIKNS

-384 EEEVDDEM
+384 EEEIDDEM
-392 KRSGKLSFLEDEM
+392 KRSGKLSFLEDEI
-405 RRENKDQMSED
+405 RRGDNKDHMLED

-427 LMGSAGNR
+427 LMGGAANR

-446 RAATIL
+446 RAPTFL
-452 DKQLNPQSIAQL
+452 DKQLDPQSIAQL
-464 IEMSRNLQIPP
+464 IEISRNLQIPP
-475 EDLIDMFKP
+475 EDLIDMLKA
-484 GEKKQLQS
+484 GEPKQLQN

-510 TETNLGQS
+510 AETNLGQS

-523 NVNSKNGYMKQPL
+523 NVNSKNGYMKQPF
-536 NAIPENLPEDLNIE
+536 NVIPENLPEDLNIE
-550 DIVSLLGTGNLGNQ
+550 DIVSLLGTDNLANQ

-582 PYIPRRLKGRPV
+582 SYIPRRLKGHPFPK
-594 AKSAWIND
+594 AAWMND

-613 DEKDEELADYL
+613 NEKDEELADYL
-624 AKMLAKYPEVINTNQ
+624 AKVLAKYPEVINTNQ

-645 PASESDLQEDERLEQ
+645 PASESDLQEDDRLEQ

-672 EAARLA
+672 EAAKLA

-684 SMAGDTDDTQNR
+684 SMAGETDDTQSR

>member
-1 MGPLLVPPAPAV
+1 
-13 PPRVPALSHNCATA
+13 
-27 RWLLQNPHGGPPRPG
+27 
-42 TARSPPSVPPRGA
+42 
-55 EGRCSATRAGRGAER
+55 
-70 GDVRRAEGGISG
+70 
-82 RCPGAEGGGGG
+82 
-93 GGGAVLAG
+93 
-101 SMLNMAETKPIQL
+101 MAETKAFQL
-114 GAACAVTFFFVL
+114 GAAYALTFFFVL
-126 ICWADAA
+126 ICWVDAA
-133 SFQQYQL
+133 SFQQHQL

-147 VMKNLQRLPNPDMI
+147 VMKNLQRFPNPDMI

-172 QANKGESIPDY
+172 QTNKGESSPDY
-183 NSFQSVPY
+183 NSYQSVPY
-191 LLQQKENKDQVHLPE
+191 LLQQKESKDQVHLPD
-206 NVRDSLTEDESQWV
+206 NLRDSLTEDESQWV

-228 QAEKESKG
+228 QAEKESKVG
-236 TKENKLY
+236 PKENKPY
-243 GLSSDNSFPA
+243 GLSSDNNFPA

-335 ADDEDDVYKVNNIAY
+335 TDDEDDVYKVNNIAY

-377 KEEIDKH
+377 KEEVDKH
-384 EEEVDDEM
+384 EEEIDDEI

-427 LMGSAGNR
+427 LMDGAGNR
-435 KLRTGGELEEK
+435 KLRTGGVPEEK
-446 RAATIL
+446 RAPTFL
-452 DKQLNPQSIAQL
+452 DKQLDPQSISQL
-464 IEMSRNLQIPP
+464 IEISRNLQIPP
-475 EDLIDMFKP
+475 EDLIDMLKA

-499 EAEFPEDLDEI
+499 EVEFPEDLDEI
-510 TETNLGQS
+510 AETNLGQS

-523 NVNSKNGYMKQPL
+523 NINSKNGYMKQPL
-536 NAIPENLPEDLNIE
+536 NVIPDNLPEDLNIE
-550 DIVSLLGTGNLGNQ
+550 DIVSLLGTDNLANQ

-582 PYIPRRLKGRPV
+582 SYIPRRLKGHLFPK
-594 AKSAWIND
+594 ATWMTD
-602 LERRQMEYEKL
+602 LERQQIEYEKL
-613 DEKDEELADYL
+613 NKKDEELADYL
-624 AKMLAKYPEVINTNQ
+624 AKVLAKYPEVINMNQ

-645 PASESDLQEDERLEQ
+645 PASESDLQEDDQLEK

-672 EAARLA
+672 EAAKLA

-684 SMAGDTDDTQNR
+684 SMTGETDETQNR

>member
-1 MGPLLVPPAPAV
+1 MAE
-13 PPRVPALSHNCATA
+13 SKTF
-27 RWLLQNPHGGPPRPG
+27 QPG
-42 TARSPPSVPPRGA
+42 TA
-55 EGRCSATRAGRGAER
+55 
-70 GDVRRAEGGISG
+70 
-82 RCPGAEGGGGG
+82 
-93 GGGAVLAG
+93 
-101 SMLNMAETKPIQL
+101 
-114 GAACAVTFFFVL
+114 CALTFFFVL
-126 ICWADAA
+126 ICWVDAA
-133 SFQQYQL
+133 SFQQHQL

-147 VMKNLQRLPNPDMI
+147 AMKNLQRLPNPDMI

-172 QANKGESIPDY
+172 QTNKGESSPDY
-183 NSFQSVPY
+183 NSYQGVPF
-191 LLQQKENKDQVHLPE
+191 LLPQRESKDQLHLPDG
-206 NVRDSLTEDESQWV
+206 VRDSLTEDESQWV

-228 QAEKESKG
+228 QAEKESKAG
-236 TKENKLY
+236 PKENKPY
-243 GLSSDNSFPA
+243 GLSSDNNFPA

-280 DSSRD
+280 ESSRD

-293 IVEEQY
+293 VVEEQY

-314 GKMAGPSNH
+314 GKMAGPSSH

-335 ADDEDDVYKVNNIAY
+335 TDDEDDVYKVNNIAY

-384 EEEVDDEM
+384 EEEIDDEM
-392 KRSGKLSFLEDEM
+392 KRSGKLSFLEDEI
-405 RRENKDQMSED
+405 RRENKDQVSED

-446 RAATIL
+446 RASMFL
-452 DKQLNPQSIAQL
+452 DKQLDPQAIAQL
-464 IEMSRNLQIPP
+464 IEISRNLQIPP
-475 EDLIDMFKP
+475 EDLIDMLKA
-484 GEKKQLQS
+484 GEKKQLQN

-499 EAEFPEDLDEI
+499 EMEFPEDLDEI

-523 NVNSKNGYMKQPL
+523 NINSKNGYMKQPL
-536 NAIPENLPEDLNIE
+536 IPENLPEDLNIE
-550 DIVSLLGTGNLGNQ
+550 DIVSLLGNDNLANQ

-582 PYIPRRLKGRPV
+582 SYIPRRLKGHLFPK
-594 AKSAWIND
+594 AAWMND
-602 LERRQMEYEKL
+602 LERRQTEYEKL
-613 DEKDEELADYL
+613 NEKDEELADYL
-624 AKMLAKYPEVINTNQ
+624 AKVLAKYPEVINTNQ
-639 MKRVPV
+639 MKRVPAAA
-645 PASESDLQEDERLEQ
+645 PESSLQEEEQLEQ

-665 LSQLGPQ
+665 LNQLGPQ
-672 EAARLA
+672 EAAKLA

-684 SMAGDTDDTQNR
+684 SMAGEADDTQSR

>member
-1 MGPLLVPPAPAV
+1 
-13 PPRVPALSHNCATA
+13 
-27 RWLLQNPHGGPPRPG
+27 
-42 TARSPPSVPPRGA
+42 
-55 EGRCSATRAGRGAER
+55 
-70 GDVRRAEGGISG
+70 
-82 RCPGAEGGGGG
+82 
-93 GGGAVLAG
+93 
-101 SMLNMAETKPIQL
+101 MAETKTLQL
-114 GAACAVTFFFVL
+114 GAACTLTFFFVL
-126 ICWADAA
+126 ICWVDAA
-133 SFQQYQL
+133 SFQQHQL

-147 VMKNLQRLPNPDMI
+147 VMKNLQRFPNPDMI

-172 QANKGESIPDY
+172 QTNKGEGPDY
-183 NSFQSVPY
+183 NSYQSVPY
-191 LLQQKENKDQVHLPE
+191 LLQQKEGKDQVHLPD

-228 QAEKESKG
+228 QAEKESKVG
-236 TKENKLY
+236 PKENKPY

-314 GKMAGPSNH
+314 GKMAGPGNH

-384 EEEVDDEM
+384 EEEIDDEM
-392 KRSGKLSFLEDEM
+392 KRSGKLSFLEDEI
-405 RRENKDQMSED
+405 RRDSKGQMSED

-446 RAATIL
+446 RAPMFL
-452 DKQLNPQSIAQL
+452 DKQLDPQSIAQL
-464 IEMSRNLQIPP
+464 IEISRNLQIPP
-475 EDLIDMFKP
+475 EDLIDMLKA
-484 GEKKQLQS
+484 GEKNQLQS

-499 EAEFPEDLDEI
+499 EVEFPEDLDEI

-523 NVNSKNGYMKQPL
+523 NVNSKNGYMKQPP
-536 NAIPENLPEDLNIE
+536 NVIPENLPEDLNIE
-550 DIVSLLGTGNLGNQ
+550 DIVSLLGTDSLANQ

-582 PYIPRRLKGRPV
+582 SYIPRRLKGHPFPK
-594 AKSAWIND
+594 AAWMND

-613 DEKDEELADYL
+613 NEKDEELADYL
-624 AKMLAKYPEVINTNQ
+624 AKVLANYPEVINTNQ
-639 MKRVPV
+639 LKRVPV
-645 PASESDLQEDERLEQ
+645 PASESNLQEDDRLEQ

-665 LSQLGPQ
+665 LSQVGPQ
-672 EAARLA
+672 EAAQLA

-684 SMAGDTDDTQNR
+684 SMAGETDDTQNR

-720 DHITKRAMENM
+720 DHIAKRAMENM

>member
-1 MGPLLVPPAPAV
+1 
-13 PPRVPALSHNCATA
+13 
-27 RWLLQNPHGGPPRPG
+27 
-42 TARSPPSVPPRGA
+42 
-55 EGRCSATRAGRGAER
+55 
-70 GDVRRAEGGISG
+70 
-82 RCPGAEGGGGG
+82 
-93 GGGAVLAG
+93 
-101 SMLNMAETKPIQL
+101 MAEMKAFQL
-114 GAACAVTFFFVL
+114 RAACTLTFFFLL
-126 ICWADAA
+126 ISWVDAA
-133 SFQQYQL
+133 SFQQHQL

-147 VMKNLQRLPNPDMI
+147 VMKTLQRFPNPDMI

-172 QANKGESIPDY
+172 QTNKGESSPEY
-183 NSFQSVPY
+183 SSYQGVPY
-191 LLQQKENKDQVHLPE
+191 LLPQKESKDQVHLPD
-206 NVRDSLTEDESQWV
+206 NIRDSLSEDESQWV

-228 QAEKESKG
+228 QAEKQSKSG
-236 TKENKLY
+236 PKENKAY
-243 GLSSDNSFPA
+243 GLGSDNFPA
-253 GVTDDYEAYK
+253 GLTDDYEAYK
-263 WPERWQKYLK
+263 WPERWPKYLK

-314 GKMAGPSNH
+314 GKMAGSSNH

-335 ADDEDDVYKVNNIAY
+335 TDDEDDVYKVNNIAY

-384 EEEVDDEM
+384 EEEIDEEM
-392 KRSGKLSFLEDEM
+392 KRSGKLSFFEDEI
-405 RRENKDQMSED
+405 RRDNKDPED
-416 VSKLMNYYLKR
+416 VSKLMNYYLKK
-427 LMGSAGNR
+427 LVGSAGNR

-446 RAATIL
+446 RAAAFL
-452 DKQLNPQSIAQL
+452 DKQLDPQSIAQL
-464 IEMSRNLQIPP
+464 IEISRNLQIPP
-475 EDLIDMFKP
+475 EDLIDMLKA
-484 GEKKQLQS
+484 GERKQLQS

-499 EAEFPEDLDEI
+499 EVEFPEDLNEI
-510 TETNLGQS
+510 ADNNLGQS
-518 DIFKN
+518 DIFKTS
-523 NVNSKNGYMKQPL
+523 VNSKNGYMKQPL
-536 NAIPENLPEDLNIE
+536 NAIPENLPEDLNLE
-550 DIVSLLGTGNLGNQ
+550 DIISLLGADNLANQ

-571 RLNQENDLPRL
+571 HLNQENDLPR
-582 PYIPRRLKGRPV
+582 PSYTPRRLRGRPFPK
-594 AKSAWIND
+594 AAWMND
-602 LERRQMEYEKL
+602 LERRQMDSEKL

-624 AKMLAKYPEVINTNQ
+624 AKVLAKYPDIVNTNQ
-639 MKRVPV
+639 AKRVPV
-645 PASESDLQEDERLEQ
+645 PASESELQEDDQLEQ

-665 LSQLGPQ
+665 LSQMGPQ
-672 EAARLA
+672 EALKLA

-684 SMAGDTDDTQNR
+684 SMAGESDDTQTR

-720 DHITKRAMENM
+720 DHIAKRAMENM

>member
-1 MGPLLVPPAPAV
+1 
-13 PPRVPALSHNCATA
+13 
-27 RWLLQNPHGGPPRPG
+27 
-42 TARSPPSVPPRGA
+42 
-55 EGRCSATRAGRGAER
+55 
-70 GDVRRAEGGISG
+70 
-82 RCPGAEGGGGG
+82 
-93 GGGAVLAG
+93 
-101 SMLNMAETKPIQL
+101 MAETKTFQL
-114 GAACAVTFFFVL
+114 EAACALTFFFVVV
-126 ICWADAA
+126 CWVDAA
-133 SFQQYQL
+133 SFQQHQL

-147 VMKNLQRLPNPDMI
+147 VMKNLQRFPNPDMI

-172 QANKGESIPDY
+172 QTNKGESSPDY
-183 NSFQSVPY
+183 NSYQSVPY
-191 LLQQKENKDQVHLPE
+191 LLQQKESKDQVHLPD

-228 QAEKESKG
+228 QAEKESKVG
-236 TKENKLY
+236 PKENKPY
-243 GLSSDNSFPA
+243 GLSSDNNFPA

-314 GKMAGPSNH
+314 GKMAGPGNH

-335 ADDEDDVYKVNNIAY
+335 TDDEDDVYKVNNIAY

-384 EEEVDDEM
+384 EEEIDDEM
-392 KRSGKLSFLEDEM
+392 KRSGKLSFLEDEI
-405 RRENKDQMSED
+405 RRDNKDQISQD

-427 LMGSAGNR
+427 LMGGAANR
-435 KLRTGGELEEK
+435 KLRTGGELEKK
-446 RAATIL
+446 RAPTFL
-452 DKQLNPQSIAQL
+452 DKQLDPQSIAQL
-464 IEMSRNLQIPP
+464 IEISRNLQIPP
-475 EDLIDMFKP
+475 EDLIDMLKA
-484 GEKKQLQS
+484 GEKKQLQG

-510 TETNLGQS
+510 AETNLGQS

-523 NVNSKNGYMKQPL
+523 NVKQPL
-536 NAIPENLPEDLNIE
+536 NVIPENLPEDLNIE
-550 DIVSLLGTGNLGNQ
+550 DIVSLLGTDNLANQ

-571 RLNQENDLPRL
+571 RLTQENDLPRL
-582 PYIPRRLKGRPV
+582 SYIPRRLKGHPFPK
-594 AKSAWIND
+594 AAWMND

-613 DEKDEELADYL
+613 NEQDEELADYL
-624 AKMLAKYPEVINTNQ
+624 AKVLAKYPDVINTNQ

-645 PASESDLQEDERLEQ
+645 PASESDLQEDDRLEQ

-672 EAARLA
+672 EAAKLA

-684 SMAGDTDDTQNR
+684 SVAGETDDTQNR

>member
-1 MGPLLVPPAPAV
+1 
-13 PPRVPALSHNCATA
+13 
-27 RWLLQNPHGGPPRPG
+27 
-42 TARSPPSVPPRGA
+42 
-55 EGRCSATRAGRGAER
+55 
-70 GDVRRAEGGISG
+70 
-82 RCPGAEGGGGG
+82 
-93 GGGAVLAG
+93 
-101 SMLNMAETKPIQL
+101 MAETKNLHL
-114 GAACAVTFFFVL
+114 GAACSLTLFFVL
-126 ICWADAA
+126 ICSADAA

-172 QANKGESIPDY
+172 QTNKGEGSPDY
-183 NSFQSVPY
+183 NSYQSAPY
-191 LLQQKENKDQVHLPE
+191 LLQQKESKDQVHLPD
-206 NVRDSLTEDESQWV
+206 NMRDSLTEDESQWV

-228 QAEKESKG
+228 QAEKESKAG
-236 TKENKLY
+236 PKENKAY
-243 GLSSDNSFPA
+243 GLSSDNIPA

-280 DSSRD
+280 ESSRD

-335 ADDEDDVYKVNNIAY
+335 AEDEDDVYKVNNIAY

-384 EEEVDDEM
+384 EEEIDDEM
-392 KRSGKLSFLEDEM
+392 KRPGKLSFLEDEM
-405 RRENKDQMSED
+405 RRETKDQASED
-416 VSKLMNYYLKR
+416 ISKLMNYYLKR
-427 LMGSAGNR
+427 LVGSAGNR
-435 KLRTGGELEEK
+435 KLRTGELEEK
-446 RAATIL
+446 RAATFL
-452 DKQLNPQSIAQL
+452 DKQLDPQSIAQL
-464 IEMSRNLQIPP
+464 IEISRNLQIPP
-475 EDLIDMFKP
+475 EDLIDMLKA

-499 EAEFPEDLDEI
+499 EVGFPEDLEEMS
-510 TETNLGQS
+510 ETNLGQS

-523 NVNSKNGYMKQPL
+523 NVNSKNEYMKQPL
-536 NAIPENLPEDLNIE
+536 NVIPENLPEDLNIE
-550 DIVSLLGTGNLGNQ
+550 DIVSILGTDNLANE
-564 NPSYLLN
+564 NPSYVLR
-571 RLNQENDLPRL
+571 RLNQENGLPRL
-582 PYIPRRLKGRPV
+582 PYLPRRLKGHPFPK
-594 AKSAWIND
+594 AAWIND
-602 LERRQMEYEKL
+602 LERQQTEYEKL
-613 DEKDEELADYL
+613 NEKDEELADYL

-639 MKRVPV
+639 MKRAPV
-645 PASESDLQEDERLEQ
+645 PAAENDLQEDEQLEQ
-660 AIREH
+660 ALREH

-672 EAARLA
+672 ESAKLAA
-678 SLSKRL
+678 LSKRL
-684 SMAGDTDDTQNR
+684 SVAGEPDDTQNR

>member
-1 MGPLLVPPAPAV
+1 MTPMPQPQA
-13 PPRVPALSHNCATA
+13 ALTGN
-27 RWLLQNPHGGPPRPG
+27 
-42 TARSPPSVPPRGA
+42 
-55 EGRCSATRAGRGAER
+55 
-70 GDVRRAEGGISG
+70 I
-82 RCPGAEGGGGG
+82 
-93 GGGAVLAG
+93 
-101 SMLNMAETKPIQL
+101 LNMAETKAFQL
-114 GAACAVTFFFVL
+114 GAAYALTFFFVL
-126 ICWADAA
+126 ICWVDAA
-133 SFQQYQL
+133 SFQQHQL

-147 VMKNLQRLPNPDMI
+147 VMKNLQRFPNPDMI

-172 QANKGESIPDY
+172 QTNKGESSPDY
-183 NSFQSVPY
+183 NSYQSVPY
-191 LLQQKENKDQVHLPE
+191 LLQQKESKDQVHLPD
-206 NVRDSLTEDESQWV
+206 NLRDSLTEDESQWV

-228 QAEKESKG
+228 QAEKESKVG
-236 TKENKLY
+236 PKENKPY

-253 GVTDDYEAYK
+253 GITDDYEAYK

-335 ADDEDDVYKVNNIAY
+335 TDDEDDVYKVNNIAY

-377 KEEIDKH
+377 KEEVDKH
-384 EEEVDDEM
+384 EEEIDDEI
-392 KRSGKLSFLEDEM
+392 KRSGKLSFLEDEI

-427 LMGSAGNR
+427 LMDGAGNR
-435 KLRTGGELEEK
+435 KLRTGGVPEEK
-446 RAATIL
+446 RAPTFL
-452 DKQLNPQSIAQL
+452 DKQLDPQSISQL
-464 IEMSRNLQIPP
+464 IEISRNLQIPP
-475 EDLIDMFKP
+475 EDLIDMLKA

-499 EAEFPEDLDEI
+499 EVEFPEDLDEI
-510 TETNLGQS
+510 AETNLGQS

-523 NVNSKNGYMKQPL
+523 NINSKNGYMKQPL
-536 NAIPENLPEDLNIE
+536 NVIPDNLPEDLNIE
-550 DIVSLLGTGNLGNQ
+550 DIVSLLGTDNLANQ

-582 PYIPRRLKGRPV
+582 SYIPRRLKGHPFPK
-594 AKSAWIND
+594 ATWMTD
-602 LERRQMEYEKL
+602 LERQQIEYEKL
-613 DEKDEELADYL
+613 NKKDEELADYL
-624 AKMLAKYPEVINTNQ
+624 AKVLAKYPEVINMNQ

-645 PASESDLQEDERLEQ
+645 PASESDLQEDDQLEK

-672 EAARLA
+672 EAAKLA

-684 SMAGDTDDTQNR
+684 SMTGETDETQNR

>member
-1 MGPLLVPPAPAV
+1 
-13 PPRVPALSHNCATA
+13 
-27 RWLLQNPHGGPPRPG
+27 
-42 TARSPPSVPPRGA
+42 
-55 EGRCSATRAGRGAER
+55 
-70 GDVRRAEGGISG
+70 
-82 RCPGAEGGGGG
+82 
-93 GGGAVLAG
+93 
-101 SMLNMAETKPIQL
+101 MAETKPFQP
-114 GAACAVTFFFVL
+114 GAACALIFFLVL
-126 ICWADAA
+126 ICWVDAA
-133 SFQQYQL
+133 SFQQHQL

-172 QANKGESIPDY
+172 QTNKGEGSPDY
-183 NSFQSVPY
+183 NSYQSVPY
-191 LLQQKENKDQVHLPE
+191 LLQQKESKDQVHLPD

-228 QAEKESKG
+228 QAEKESKAG
-236 TKENKLY
+236 PKENKPY
-243 GLSSDNSFPA
+243 GLSSDNNFPA

-314 GKMAGPSNH
+314 GKMAGPNNH

-335 ADDEDDVYKVNNIAY
+335 TDDEDDVYKVNNIAY

-384 EEEVDDEM
+384 EEEIDDEM
-392 KRSGKLSFLEDEM
+392 KRSGKLSFLEDEI
-405 RRENKDQMSED
+405 RRDNKDQMSED

-427 LMGSAGNR
+427 LIGSAGNR
-435 KLRTGGELEEK
+435 RLRTGGELEEK
-446 RAATIL
+446 RAAMFL
-452 DKQLNPQSIAQL
+452 DKQLDPQSIAQL
-464 IEMSRNLQIPP
+464 IEVSRNLQIPP
-475 EDLIDMFKP
+475 EDLIDMLKA
-484 GEKKQLQS
+484 GEKKQLQG
-492 ERLEAEQ
+492 ERLETEQ
-499 EAEFPEDLDEI
+499 EVEFPEDLDEI

-523 NVNSKNGYMKQPL
+523 NLNSKNGYMKQPL
-536 NAIPENLPEDLNIE
+536 IPENLPEDLNIE
-550 DIVSLLGTGNLGNQ
+550 DIVSLLGNDNLANQ

-571 RLNQENDLPRL
+571 HLNQENDLPRL
-582 PYIPRRLKGRPV
+582 SYLPRRLKGHLFPK
-594 AKSAWIND
+594 AAWMND

-613 DEKDEELADYL
+613 NEKDEELADYL
-624 AKMLAKYPEVINTNQ
+624 AKVLAKYPEVINTNQ
-639 MKRVPV
+639 MKRVPA
-645 PASESDLQEDERLEQ
+645 PASESNLQEDDHLEQ

-665 LSQLGPQ
+665 LNQLGPQ
-672 EAARLA
+672 ETAKLA

-684 SMAGDTDDTQNR
+684 SMAGEADDTQNR

>member
-1 MGPLLVPPAPAV
+1 
-13 PPRVPALSHNCATA
+13 
-27 RWLLQNPHGGPPRPG
+27 
-42 TARSPPSVPPRGA
+42 
-55 EGRCSATRAGRGAER
+55 
-70 GDVRRAEGGISG
+70 
-82 RCPGAEGGGGG
+82 
-93 GGGAVLAG
+93 
-101 SMLNMAETKPIQL
+101 MAETKTFQL
-114 GAACAVTFFFVL
+114 GAACTLTFFFVL
-126 ICWADAA
+126 ICWVDAA
-133 SFQQYQL
+133 SFQQHQL
-140 LQKDPDY
+140 LQRDPDY
-147 VMKNLQRLPNPDMI
+147 VMKNLQRFPNPDMI

-172 QANKGESIPDY
+172 QTNKGESSPDY
-183 NSFQSVPY
+183 NSYQSIPY
-191 LLQQKENKDQVHLPE
+191 LLQQKESKDQVHLPD
-206 NVRDSLTEDESQWV
+206 NVRDSLPEDESQWV

-228 QAEKESKG
+228 QAEKESKAG
-236 TKENKLY
+236 PKENKPF
-243 GLSSDNSFPA
+243 GLSSDNNFAA
-253 GVTDDYEAYK
+253 GVADDYEAYK

-314 GKMAGPSNH
+314 GKMAGANNH

-335 ADDEDDVYKVNNIAY
+335 TDDEDDVYKVNNIAY

-384 EEEVDDEM
+384 EEEIDDEM
-392 KRSGKLSFLEDEM
+392 KRSGKLGLLEDEI
-405 RRENKDQMSED
+405 RRDNKDQMSED

-427 LMGSAGNR
+427 LIGSAVNR

-446 RAATIL
+446 RAPTFL
-452 DKQLNPQSIAQL
+452 DKQLDPQSIAQL
-464 IEMSRNLQIPP
+464 IEISRNLQIPP
-475 EDLIDMFKP
+475 EDLIDMLKA

-492 ERLEAEQ
+492 ERLEAEP
-499 EAEFPEDLDEI
+499 EVEFPEDLDAI
-510 TETNLGQS
+510 VETNLGQS

-523 NVNSKNGYMKQPL
+523 NVNSKNVYMKQPL
-536 NAIPENLPEDLNIE
+536 NVIPENLPEDLNIE
-550 DIVSLLGTGNLGNQ
+550 DIVSLLGTDNLANQ

-571 RLNQENDLPRL
+571 RLNQENELPRL
-582 PYIPRRLKGRPV
+582 SYIPRRLKGHPLPK
-594 AKSAWIND
+594 AAWMND

-613 DEKDEELADYL
+613 NEKDEELADYL
-624 AKMLAKYPEVINTNQ
+624 AKVLAKYPEVINMNQ
-639 MKRVPV
+639 VNRVPL
-645 PASESDLQEDERLEQ
+645 PASESDLQEDDRLEQ

-665 LSQLGPQ
+665 LSRLGPQ
-672 EAARLA
+672 EAAKLA

-684 SMAGDTDDTQNR
+684 SMAGETDDTQNR

>member
-1 MGPLLVPPAPAV
+1 
-13 PPRVPALSHNCATA
+13 
-27 RWLLQNPHGGPPRPG
+27 
-42 TARSPPSVPPRGA
+42 
-55 EGRCSATRAGRGAER
+55 
-70 GDVRRAEGGISG
+70 
-82 RCPGAEGGGGG
+82 
-93 GGGAVLAG
+93 
-101 SMLNMAETKPIQL
+101 MAETKTFQL
-114 GAACAVTFFFVL
+114 GAACTLTFFFVL
-126 ICWADAA
+126 ICWVDAA
-133 SFQQYQL
+133 SFQQHQL

-147 VMKNLQRLPNPDMI
+147 VMKNLQRFPNPDMI

-172 QANKGESIPDY
+172 QTNKGESSPDDY
-183 NSFQSVPY
+183 NSYQSVPY
-191 LLQQKENKDQVHLPE
+191 LLQQKESKDQVHLPD
-206 NVRDSLTEDESQWV
+206 NVRDSLPEDESQWV

-228 QAEKESKG
+228 QAEKESKAG
-236 TKENKLY
+236 PKENKPF
-243 GLSSDNSFPA
+243 GLSPDNNFAA
-253 GVTDDYEAYK
+253 GVADDYEAYK

-314 GKMAGPSNH
+314 GKMAGANNH

-335 ADDEDDVYKVNNIAY
+335 TDDEDDVYKVNNIAY

-384 EEEVDDEM
+384 EEEIDDEM
-392 KRSGKLSFLEDEM
+392 KRSGKLGLLEDEI
-405 RRENKDQMSED
+405 RRDNKDQMSED

-427 LMGSAGNR
+427 LISGAGNR

-446 RAATIL
+446 RAPTFL
-452 DKQLNPQSIAQL
+452 DKQLDPQSIAQL
-464 IEMSRNLQIPP
+464 IEISRNLQIPP
-475 EDLIDMFKP
+475 EDLIDMLKA

-492 ERLEAEQ
+492 ERLEAEP
-499 EAEFPEDLDEI
+499 EVEFPEDLDAIVES
-510 TETNLGQS
+510 NLGQN

-536 NAIPENLPEDLNIE
+536 NVIPENLPEDLNIE
-550 DIVSLLGTGNLGNQ
+550 DIVSLLGTDNLANQ

-582 PYIPRRLKGRPV
+582 SYIPRRLKGHPLPK
-594 AKSAWIND
+594 AAWMND

-613 DEKDEELADYL
+613 NEKDEELADYL
-624 AKMLAKYPEVINTNQ
+624 AKVLAKYPEVINMNQ
-639 MKRVPV
+639 MKRVPL
-645 PASESDLQEDERLEQ
+645 PASESDLQEDDRLEQ

-665 LSQLGPQ
+665 LSRLGPQ
-672 EAARLA
+672 EAAKLA
-678 SLSKRL
+678 SLGKRL
-684 SMAGDTDDTQNR
+684 SMAGETDDTQNR

>member
-1 MGPLLVPPAPAV
+1 
-13 PPRVPALSHNCATA
+13 
-27 RWLLQNPHGGPPRPG
+27 
-42 TARSPPSVPPRGA
+42 
-55 EGRCSATRAGRGAER
+55 
-70 GDVRRAEGGISG
+70 
-82 RCPGAEGGGGG
+82 
-93 GGGAVLAG
+93 
-101 SMLNMAETKPIQL
+101 MAETKTFRL
-114 GAACAVTFFFVL
+114 GAASALTFFFAL
-126 ICWADAA
+126 TCWVDAA
-133 SFQQYQL
+133 SFQQRQL

-172 QANKGESIPDY
+172 QTNKGESSPDY
-183 NSFQSVPY
+183 SSYQSVPY
-191 LLQQKENKDQVHLPE
+191 LLQQKESKDQVHLAD

-228 QAEKESKG
+228 QAEKDSKVG
-236 TKENKLY
+236 PKENKPY
-243 GLSSDNSFPA
+243 GLSSDNNFPA

-273 MPLGHYE
+273 MPLGLYE

-335 ADDEDDVYKVNNIAY
+335 TDDEDDVYKVNNIAY

-384 EEEVDDEM
+384 EEEIDDEM
-392 KRSGKLSFLEDEM
+392 KRSGKLSFLEDEI
-405 RRENKDQMSED
+405 RRDNKDQMSED

-427 LMGSAGNR
+427 LMGGAGNR
-435 KLRTGGELEEK
+435 KLRTGGEQEEK
-446 RAATIL
+446 RAPTFL
-452 DKQLNPQSIAQL
+452 EKQLDPQSIAQL
-464 IEMSRNLQIPP
+464 IEISRNLQIPP
-475 EDLIDMFKP
+475 EDLIDMLKA
-484 GEKKQLQS
+484 GEKKQLQN

-499 EAEFPEDLDEI
+499 EVEFPEDLDEI
-510 TETNLGQS
+510 AETNLGQS

-536 NAIPENLPEDLNIE
+536 NVIPENLPEDLNIE
-550 DIVSLLGTGNLGNQ
+550 DIVSLLGTDNLASQ

-582 PYIPRRLKGRPV
+582 SYLPRRLKGHPFPK
-594 AKSAWIND
+594 AAWMND
-602 LERRQMEYEKL
+602 LERQRMEYEKL
-613 DEKDEELADYL
+613 NEKDEELADYL
-624 AKMLAKYPEVINTNQ
+624 AKVLAKYPEVINTNQ
-639 MKRVPV
+639 MKRGPV
-645 PASESDLQEDERLEQ
+645 PASESDLQEDDRLEQ

-672 EAARLA
+672 EAAKLA

-684 SMAGDTDDTQNR
+684 SMAEETDDTQNR

>member
-1 MGPLLVPPAPAV
+1 
-13 PPRVPALSHNCATA
+13 
-27 RWLLQNPHGGPPRPG
+27 
-42 TARSPPSVPPRGA
+42 
-55 EGRCSATRAGRGAER
+55 
-70 GDVRRAEGGISG
+70 
-82 RCPGAEGGGGG
+82 
-93 GGGAVLAG
+93 
-101 SMLNMAETKPIQL
+101 MAETKTFQL
-114 GAACAVTFFFVL
+114 EAACALTFFFVVV
-126 ICWADAA
+126 CWVDAA
-133 SFQQYQL
+133 SFQQHQL

-147 VMKNLQRLPNPDMI
+147 VMKNLQRFPNPDMI

-172 QANKGESIPDY
+172 QTNKGENSPDY
-183 NSFQSVPY
+183 NSYQSVPY
-191 LLQQKENKDQVHLPE
+191 LLQQKESKDQVHLPD

-228 QAEKESKG
+228 QAEKESKAG
-236 TKENKLY
+236 PKENKPY
-243 GLSSDNSFPA
+243 GLSSDNNFPA

-314 GKMAGPSNH
+314 GKMAGPGNH

-335 ADDEDDVYKVNNIAY
+335 TDDEDDVYKVNNIAY

-384 EEEVDDEM
+384 EEEIDDEM
-392 KRSGKLSFLEDEM
+392 KRSGKLSFLEDEI
-405 RRENKDQMSED
+405 RRDNKDQMSQD

-427 LMGSAGNR
+427 LMGGAANR
-435 KLRTGGELEEK
+435 KLRTGGELEKK
-446 RAATIL
+446 RAPTFL
-452 DKQLNPQSIAQL
+452 DKQLDPQSIAQL
-464 IEMSRNLQIPP
+464 IEISRNLQIPP
-475 EDLIDMFKP
+475 EDLIDMLKA
-484 GEKKQLQS
+484 GEKKQLQG

-510 TETNLGQS
+510 AETNLGQS

-523 NVNSKNGYMKQPL
+523 NVKQPL
-536 NAIPENLPEDLNIE
+536 NVIPENLPEDLNIE
-550 DIVSLLGTGNLGNQ
+550 DIVSLLGTDNLANQ

-571 RLNQENDLPRL
+571 RLAQENDLPRL
-582 PYIPRRLKGRPV
+582 SYIPRRLKGHPFPK
-594 AKSAWIND
+594 AAWMND

-613 DEKDEELADYL
+613 NEQDEELADYL
-624 AKMLAKYPEVINTNQ
+624 AKVLAKYPDVINTNQ

-645 PASESDLQEDERLEQ
+645 PASESDLQEDDRLEQ

-672 EAARLA
+672 EAAKLA

-684 SMAGDTDDTQNR
+684 SVAGETDDTQNR

>member
-1 MGPLLVPPAPAV
+1 
-13 PPRVPALSHNCATA
+13 
-27 RWLLQNPHGGPPRPG
+27 
-42 TARSPPSVPPRGA
+42 
-55 EGRCSATRAGRGAER
+55 
-70 GDVRRAEGGISG
+70 
-82 RCPGAEGGGGG
+82 
-93 GGGAVLAG
+93 
-101 SMLNMAETKPIQL
+101 MAETKTFQL
-114 GAACAVTFFFVL
+114 GAACALTFFFVL
-126 ICWADAA
+126 ICWVDAA
-133 SFQQYQL
+133 SFQQHQL

-147 VMKNLQRLPNPDMI
+147 VMKNLQRFPNPDMI

-172 QANKGESIPDY
+172 QTNKGESSPDY
-183 NSFQSVPY
+183 NSYQSVPY
-191 LLQQKENKDQVHLPE
+191 LLQQKESKDQVHLPD
-206 NVRDSLTEDESQWV
+206 NVRDSLPEDESQWV

-228 QAEKESKG
+228 QAEKESKAG
-236 TKENKLY
+236 PKENKPF
-243 GLSSDNSFPA
+243 GLSSDNNFAA
-253 GVTDDYEAYK
+253 GVADDYEAYK

-314 GKMAGPSNH
+314 GKMAGPNNH

-335 ADDEDDVYKVNNIAY
+335 TDDEDDVYKVNNIAY

-384 EEEVDDEM
+384 EEEIDDEM
-392 KRSGKLSFLEDEM
+392 KRSGKLGLLEDEI
-405 RRENKDQMSED
+405 RRDNKDQMSED

-427 LMGSAGNR
+427 LIGGAGNR

-446 RAATIL
+446 RAPTFL
-452 DKQLNPQSIAQL
+452 DKQLDPQSIAQL
-464 IEMSRNLQIPP
+464 IEISRNLQIPP
-475 EDLIDMFKP
+475 EDLIDMLKA

-499 EAEFPEDLDEI
+499 EVEFPEDLDEI
-510 TETNLGQS
+510 VETNLGQS

-536 NAIPENLPEDLNIE
+536 NIIPENLPEDLNIE
-550 DIVSLLGTGNLGNQ
+550 DIVSLLGTDNLANQ

-582 PYIPRRLKGRPV
+582 SYIPRRLKGHPLPK
-594 AKSAWIND
+594 AAWMND

-613 DEKDEELADYL
+613 NEKDEELADYL
-624 AKMLAKYPEVINTNQ
+624 AKVLAKYPEVINMNQ
-639 MKRVPV
+639 MKRVPL
-645 PASESDLQEDERLEQ
+645 PASESDLQEDDRLEQ

-665 LSQLGPQ
+665 LSRLGPQ
-672 EAARLA
+672 EAAKLA

-684 SMAGDTDDTQNR
+684 SMAGETDDTQNR

>member
-1 MGPLLVPPAPAV
+1 
-13 PPRVPALSHNCATA
+13 
-27 RWLLQNPHGGPPRPG
+27 
-42 TARSPPSVPPRGA
+42 
-55 EGRCSATRAGRGAER
+55 
-70 GDVRRAEGGISG
+70 
-82 RCPGAEGGGGG
+82 
-93 GGGAVLAG
+93 
-101 SMLNMAETKPIQL
+101 MAETKPIQL

-273 MPLGHYE
+273 MPLSHYE

-416 VSKLMNYYLKR
+416 VSKLMNYYLMKR

>member
-1 MGPLLVPPAPAV
+1 
-13 PPRVPALSHNCATA
+13 
-27 RWLLQNPHGGPPRPG
+27 
-42 TARSPPSVPPRGA
+42 
-55 EGRCSATRAGRGAER
+55 
-70 GDVRRAEGGISG
+70 
-82 RCPGAEGGGGG
+82 
-93 GGGAVLAG
+93 
-101 SMLNMAETKPIQL
+101 MAETKTFQL
-114 GAACAVTFFFVL
+114 EAACALTFFFVI
-126 ICWADAA
+126 ICWVDAA
-133 SFQQYQL
+133 SFQQHQL

-172 QANKGESIPDY
+172 QTNKGESSPDY
-183 NSFQSVPY
+183 NSYQSVPY
-191 LLQQKENKDQVHLPE
+191 LLQQKESKDQVHLPDS
-206 NVRDSLTEDESQWV
+206 VRDSLTEDESQWV

-228 QAEKESKG
+228 QAEKESKVG
-236 TKENKLY
+236 PKENKPY
-243 GLSSDNSFPA
+243 GLTSDNNFPA

-314 GKMAGPSNH
+314 GKMAGPNNH

-335 ADDEDDVYKVNNIAY
+335 TDDEDDVYKVNNIAY

-361 IEEKV
+361 VEEKV

-392 KRSGKLSFLEDEM
+392 KRSEKLSFLEDEI
-405 RRENKDQMSED
+405 RRDNKDQMSED
-416 VSKLMNYYLKR
+416 ISKLMNYYLKR
-427 LMGSAGNR
+427 LMGSAANR

-446 RAATIL
+446 RAPVFL
-452 DKQLNPQSIAQL
+452 DKQLEPQSIAQL
-464 IEMSRNLQIPP
+464 IEISRNLQIPP
-475 EDLIDMFKP
+475 EDLIDMLKA

-510 TETNLGQS
+510 AETNLGPS

-523 NVNSKNGYMKQPL
+523 NVNLKNGYMKQPL
-536 NAIPENLPEDLNIE
+536 NVIPENLPEDLNIE
-550 DIVSLLGTGNLGNQ
+550 DIVSLLGTDNLANQ

-582 PYIPRRLKGRPV
+582 SYIPRRLKGHPFPK
-594 AKSAWIND
+594 AAWMND

-613 DEKDEELADYL
+613 NEKDEELADYL
-624 AKMLAKYPEVINTNQ
+624 AKVLAKYPDVINTNKI
-639 MKRVPV
+639 KRVPV
-645 PASESDLQEDERLEQ
+645 PASESALQEDDQLEQ

-672 EAARLA
+672 EAAKLA

-684 SMAGDTDDTQNR
+684 SMAGETDDTQNR
-696 QYLDEDMLAKVLEYL
+696 QYLDEDMLANVLEYL

>member
-1 MGPLLVPPAPAV
+1 MG
-13 PPRVPALSHNCATA
+13 
-27 RWLLQNPHGGPPRPG
+27 
-42 TARSPPSVPPRGA
+42 
-55 EGRCSATRAGRGAER
+55 
-70 GDVRRAEGGISG
+70 
-82 RCPGAEGGGGG
+82 
-93 GGGAVLAG
+93 
-101 SMLNMAETKPIQL
+101 ETKAFQL
-114 GAACAVTFFFVL
+114 RAACTLTFFFLL
-126 ICWADAA
+126 ISWVDAA
-133 SFQQYQL
+133 SFQQHQL

-147 VMKNLQRLPNPDMI
+147 VMKTLQRFPNPDMI

-172 QANKGESIPDY
+172 QTNKGESSPDY
-183 NSFQSVPY
+183 SSYQSVPY
-191 LLQQKENKDQVHLPE
+191 LLPQKESKDQVHLPE
-206 NVRDSLTEDESQWV
+206 NVKDSLTEDESQWV

-228 QAEKESKG
+228 QAEKESKSVP
-236 TKENKLY
+236 KENKAY
-243 GLSSDNSFPA
+243 GLGSDNNFPA
-253 GVTDDYEAYK
+253 GVTDDYEAYQ

-280 DSSRD
+280 DGSRD
-285 SPFKRTNE
+285 NPFKRTNE

-314 GKMAGPSNH
+314 GKMAGSSNH

-335 ADDEDDVYKVNNIAY
+335 MDDEDDVYKVNNIAY

-384 EEEVDDEM
+384 EEEIDDEM
-392 KRSGKLSFLEDEM
+392 KRSGKLSFLEDEI
-405 RRENKDQMSED
+405 RRDNKDPED

-427 LMGSAGNR
+427 LVGSAGNR

-446 RAATIL
+446 RAAAFL
-452 DKQLNPQSIAQL
+452 DKQLDPQSIAQL
-464 IEMSRNLQIPP
+464 IEISRNLQIPP
-475 EDLIDMFKP
+475 EDLIDMLKA
-484 GEKKQLQS
+484 GERKQLQS

-499 EAEFPEDLDEI
+499 EVEFPEDLNEI
-510 TETNLGQS
+510 TDNNLGQS
-518 DIFKN
+518 DIFKSSIS
-523 NVNSKNGYMKQPL
+523 SKNGYVKQPL
-536 NAIPENLPEDLNIE
+536 NSIPENLPEDLNLE
-550 DIVSLLGTGNLGNQ
+550 DIISLLGTDNLADQ

-582 PYIPRRLKGRPV
+582 SYVPRRLKGRPFPK
-594 AKSAWIND
+594 AAWMND
-602 LERRQMEYEKL
+602 LERRQMDYEKL
-613 DEKDEELADYL
+613 DEKDEELADYF
-624 AKMLAKYPEVINTNQ
+624 AKVLAKYPDIVNTNQ
-639 MKRVPV
+639 VKRVPV
-645 PASESDLQEDERLEQ
+645 PASESELQEDDRLEQ

-672 EAARLA
+672 EASKLA

-684 SMAGDTDDTQNR
+684 SMAGESDDTQTR

-720 DHITKRAMENM
+720 DHIAKRAMENM

>member
-1 MGPLLVPPAPAV
+1 M
-13 PPRVPALSHNCATA
+13 
-27 RWLLQNPHGGPPRPG
+27 
-42 TARSPPSVPPRGA
+42 A
-55 EGRCSATRAGRGAER
+55 EIKTFQ
-70 GDVRRAEGGISG
+70 
-82 RCPGAEGGGGG
+82 PGA
-93 GGGAVLAG
+93 
-101 SMLNMAETKPIQL
+101 S
-114 GAACAVTFFFVL
+114 CALTFFFVL
-126 ICWADAA
+126 ICWVDAA
-133 SFQQYQL
+133 SFQQHQL

-147 VMKNLQRLPNPDMI
+147 AMKNLQRLPNPDMI

-172 QANKGESIPDY
+172 QTNKGESSPDY
-183 NSFQSVPY
+183 SSYQSVPY
-191 LLQQKENKDQVHLPE
+191 LLPQKESKDQLHLPD

-228 QAEKESKG
+228 QAEKESKVG
-236 TKENKLY
+236 PKENKPY
-243 GLSSDNSFPA
+243 GLTSDNNFPA

-335 ADDEDDVYKVNNIAY
+335 ADDEDDIYKVNNIAY

-384 EEEVDDEM
+384 EEEIDDEM
-392 KRSGKLSFLEDEM
+392 KRSGKLSFLEDEI

-446 RAATIL
+446 RASMFL
-452 DKQLNPQSIAQL
+452 DKQLDPQSIAQL
-464 IEMSRNLQIPP
+464 IEISRSLQIPP
-475 EDLIDMFKP
+475 EDLIDMLKA

-499 EAEFPEDLDEI
+499 EVEFPEDLDEI
-510 TETNLGQS
+510 AETNLGQS

-536 NAIPENLPEDLNIE
+536 IPENLPEDLNIE
-550 DIVSLLGTGNLGNQ
+550 DIVSLLGNDNLANQ

-571 RLNQENDLPRL
+571 RLNQENDLPGL
-582 PYIPRRLKGRPV
+582 SYIPRRWKGHLFPK
-594 AKSAWIND
+594 AAWVND

-624 AKMLAKYPEVINTNQ
+624 AKVLAKYPEVINTNQ
-639 MKRVPV
+639 MKRVPA
-645 PASESDLQEDERLEQ
+645 PAPEGNLQEEEHLEQ
-660 AIREH
+660 AVREH
-665 LSQLGPQ
+665 LNQLGPQ
-672 EAARLA
+672 EAAKLA

-684 SMAGDTDDTQNR
+684 SMAGEADDTQNR